1 MCAISLP
8 YPVLPLI
15 LPFLFSPF
23 FETLFFLSSSGL
35 SKMDENRSRDLDAQD
50 LSLHARFEHSQW
62 PALFLISSI
71 FERQDLLREE
81 GVSKTDRIKRE
92 QK

>member
-1 MCAISLP
+1 MGAISLP
-8 YPVLPLI
+8 YPVLPPI

-50 LSLHARFEHSQW
+50 LSLHARFEHS
-62 PALFLISSI
+62 PASA
-71 FERQDLLREE
+71 
-81 GVSKTDRIKRE
+81 VTDWMLECDGDGKGA
-92 QK
+92 QTL